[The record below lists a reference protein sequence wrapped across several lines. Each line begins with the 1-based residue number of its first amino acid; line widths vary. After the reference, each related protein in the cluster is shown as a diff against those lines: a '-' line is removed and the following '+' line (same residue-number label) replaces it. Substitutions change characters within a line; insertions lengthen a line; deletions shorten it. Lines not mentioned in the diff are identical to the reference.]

1 KKKGGNTMRT
11 GEVRRAI
18 VLLLVTMAVAGCA
31 TTPGAGGAAQPPQV
45 RLERVEVASYFP
57 YAAPPARVPLVL
69 AFVYK
74 VSNPNDIP
82 VALEEMKFT
91 VSFEAKPGEYFAL
104 NTPTVY
110 ETMYIPGKTS
120 NELRVTAVLDSL
132 VAPGNLA
139 VTSGQRVL
147 ALGLKPGD
155 VVKTWWEKIG
165 DFSYGIKVTEGVAMF
180 NGGSVIVPFEGS
192 FPKK

>member
-1 KKKGGNTMRT
+1 MQTNEIRPK
-11 GEVRRAI
+11 I
-18 VLLLVTMAVAGCA
+18 VLLLVAVALAGCA
-31 TTPGAGGAAQPPQV
+31 TMAGSGGAAQPPQV
-45 RLERVEVASYFP
+45 KLERVEVASYFP

-74 VSNPNDIP
+74 VSNPNDTP

-91 VSFEAKPGEYFAL
+91 VSFAAKPGEYFPL

-120 NELRVTAVLDSL
+120 NELRVTTVLDSL

-139 VTSGQRVL
+139 VTSGQRVI

-155 VVKTWWEKIG
+155 VVKEWWEKIG
-165 DFSYGIKVTEGVAMF
+165 DFSYGIKVSEGVAIF
-180 NGGSVIVPFEGS
+180 NGGSILVPFEDS

>member
-1 KKKGGNTMRT
+1 M
-11 GEVRRAI
+11 GEVRLG
-18 VLLLVTMAVAGCA
+18 VVFLVALAMAGCA
-31 TTPGAGGAAQPPQV
+31 TMSGAGGPPQPPQV
-45 RLERVEVASYFP
+45 KLERVEVASYFP

-69 AFVYK
+69 GFIFD
-74 VSNPNDIP
+74 VSNPNDSP

-91 VSFEAKPGEYFAL
+91 VSFAAMPGEYFAL

-110 ETMYIPGKTS
+110 EKMSIPGKTT
-120 NELRVTAVLDSL
+120 NQLRVVAVLDSL

-139 VTSGQRVL
+139 VTSGTRVT

-155 VVKTWWEKIG
+155 VVKDWWEKIG
-165 DFSYGIKVTEGVAMF
+165 DFSFGIKVSEGVALF
-180 NGGSVIVPFEGS
+180 NGASMVVPFEDT

>member
-1 KKKGGNTMRT
+1 MRT
-11 GEVRRAI
+11 RDTKLV
-18 VLLLVTMAVAGCA
+18 VFLLIALLAAAGCA
-31 TTPGAGGAAQPPQV
+31 TMPMAGGPAQPPQV
-45 RLERVEVASYFP
+45 KLERVEVASYFP

-74 VSNPNDIP
+74 VSNPNDFP
-82 VALEEMKFT
+82 VALEEVKFT

-120 NELRVTAVLDSL
+120 NELRVTTVLDSL
-132 VAPGNLA
+132 IAPGNLA

-155 VVKTWWEKIG
+155 VVKEWWEKIG
-165 DFSYGIKVTEGVAMF
+165 DFSFGVKVSEGVAIF
-180 NGGSVIVPFEGS
+180 NGASIVVPFEDT

>member
-1 KKKGGNTMRT
+1 MRT
-11 GEVRRAI
+11 RDTKLVVFLLI
-18 VLLLVTMAVAGCA
+18 VLLAVAGCA
-31 TTPGAGGAAQPPQV
+31 TMPGAGGAPKPPQV
-45 RLERVEVASYFP
+45 KLKRVEVASYFP

-69 AFVYK
+69 AFVYN
-74 VSNPNDIP
+74 VSNPNDFP

-120 NELRVTAVLDSL
+120 NELRVTTILDSL

-139 VTSGQRVL
+139 VTSGTRVI

-155 VVKTWWEKIG
+155 VVKEWWEKIG
-165 DFSYGIKVTEGVAMF
+165 DFSFGVKVTEGVAIF
-180 NGGSVIVPFEGS
+180 NGASIVVPFEDS

>member
-1 KKKGGNTMRT
+1 MRM
-11 GEVRRAI
+11 GEVRLG
-18 VLLLVTMAVAGCA
+18 VVFLVALAVAGCA
-31 TTPGAGGAAQPPQV
+31 TMSGAGGPPQPPQV
-45 RLERVEVASYFP
+45 KLERVEVASYFP

-69 AFVYK
+69 GFIFN
-74 VSNPNDIP
+74 VSNPNDSP

-91 VSFEAKPGEYFAL
+91 VSFAAMPGEYFAL

-110 ETMYIPGKTS
+110 EKMSIPGKTT
-120 NELRVTAVLDSL
+120 NQLRVVAVLDSL

-139 VTSGQRVL
+139 VTSGTRVT

-155 VVKTWWEKIG
+155 VVKDWWEKIG
-165 DFSYGIKVTEGVAMF
+165 DFSFGIKVSEGVALF
-180 NGGSVIVPFEGS
+180 NGASMVVSFEDT

>member
-1 KKKGGNTMRT
+1 MRT
-11 GEVRRAI
+11 GEITRAI

-45 RLERVEVASYFP
+45 KLERVEVASYFP

-69 AFVYK
+69 AFIYK
-74 VSNPNDIP
+74 VSNPNDTP

-91 VSFEAKPGEYFAL
+91 VSFEAKPGEFFAL

-110 ETMYIPGKTS
+110 ETMYIPAKTS
-120 NELRVTAVLDSL
+120 NELRVITVLDSL
-132 VAPGNLA
+132 IAPGNLA

-155 VVKTWWEKIG
+155 VVKDWWEKIG
-165 DFSYGIKVTEGVAMF
+165 DFSYGIKVSEGVAMF
-180 NGGSVIVPFEGS
+180 NGGSVIVPFEDR

>member
-1 KKKGGNTMRT
+1 MMRT
-11 GEVRRAI
+11 REHG
-18 VLLLVTMAVAGCA
+18 VLVVFCLVTLALAGCA
-31 TTPGAGGAAQPPQV
+31 TMPGAGGGQPPQV
-45 RLERVEVASYFP
+45 KLERVEVASYFP

-74 VSNPNDIP
+74 VSNPNDTP

-91 VSFEAKPGEYFAL
+91 VSFEAKPGEFFAL

-120 NELRVTAVLDSL
+120 NELRVTTVLDSL
-132 VAPGNLA
+132 IAPGNLA

-155 VVKTWWEKIG
+155 VVKEWWEKIG
-165 DFSYGIKVTEGVAMF
+165 DFSYGIKVSEGVAIF
-180 NGGSVIVPFEGS
+180 NGASMIVPFEDR

>member
-1 KKKGGNTMRT
+1 MHT
-11 GEVRRAI
+11 GEIRRVL
-18 VLLLVTMAVAGCA
+18 VLLVVALAVAGCA
-31 TTPGAGGAAQPPQV
+31 TMEGMGGPAKPPQV

-69 AFVYK
+69 GFIYAI
-74 VSNPNDIP
+74 SNPNDVP

-110 ETMYIPGKTS
+110 EKMFIPAKTT
-120 NELRVTAVLDSL
+120 NQLRVITVLDSM
-132 VAPGNLA
+132 VVPGNLS
-139 VTSGQRVL
+139 VTSGTRVA
-147 ALGLKPGD
+147 ALDLKPGD
-155 VVKTWWEKIG
+155 VVKDWWEKIG
-165 DFSYGIKVTEGVAMF
+165 DFSFGIRVSEGVAIF
-180 NGGSVIVPFEGS
+180 NGASVVVPFADS

>member
-1 KKKGGNTMRT
+1 MTRMRVQGT
-11 GEVRRAI
+11 
-18 VLLLVTMAVAGCA
+18 LLVLCLATLALVGCA
-31 TTPGAGGAAQPPQV
+31 TMQSAGGGQPPQV
-45 RLERVEVASYFP
+45 KLERVEVASYFP

-74 VSNPNDIP
+74 VSNPNDTP

-120 NELRVTAVLDSL
+120 NALRVTAVLDSL
-132 VAPGNLA
+132 VVPGNLA
-139 VTSGQRVL
+139 VTSGTRVT
-147 ALGLKPGD
+147 ALGLKPAD
-155 VVKTWWEKIG
+155 VVKDWWEKIG
-165 DFSYGIKVTEGVAMF
+165 DFSYGIKVSEGVAMF
-180 NGGSVIVPFEGS
+180 NGGSVIVPFEDS

>member
-1 KKKGGNTMRT
+1 MRT
-11 GEVRRAI
+11 REKG
-18 VLLLVTMAVAGCA
+18 VLGILCLVTLALVGCA
-31 TTPGAGGAAQPPQV
+31 TMPGAGGAPQPPQV
-45 RLERVEVASYFP
+45 KLERVEVASYFP

-74 VSNPNDIP
+74 VSNPNDAP

-120 NELRVTAVLDSL
+120 NELRVIAVLDSL
-132 VAPGNLA
+132 IAPGNLA

-155 VVKTWWEKIG
+155 VVKEWWEKIG
-165 DFSYGIKVTEGVAMF
+165 DFSFGVKVSEGVAIF
-180 NGGSVIVPFEGS
+180 NGASIVVPFEDT

>member
-1 KKKGGNTMRT
+1 MTRMRVQGT
-11 GEVRRAI
+11 
-18 VLLLVTMAVAGCA
+18 LLVLCLATLALVGCA
-31 TTPGAGGAAQPPQV
+31 TMQSAGGGQPPQV
-45 RLERVEVASYFP
+45 KLERVEVASYFP

-74 VSNPNDIP
+74 VSNPNDTP

-110 ETMYIPGKTS
+110 ETMYIPGKSS
-120 NELRVTAVLDSL
+120 NALRVTAVLDSL
-132 VAPGNLA
+132 VVPGNLA
-139 VTSGQRVL
+139 VTSGTRVT
-147 ALGLKPGD
+147 ALGLKPAD
-155 VVKTWWEKIG
+155 VVKDWWEKIG
-165 DFSYGIKVTEGVAMF
+165 DFSYGIKVSEGVAMF
-180 NGGSVIVPFEGS
+180 NGGSVIVPFEDS

>member
-1 KKKGGNTMRT
+1 MRT
-11 GEVRRAI
+11 GEIRRAI

-31 TTPGAGGAAQPPQV
+31 TTPGAGGAPQSPQV

-74 VSNPNDIP
+74 VSNPNDTS

-91 VSFEAKPGEYFAL
+91 VSFEAKPGEFFAL

-120 NELRVTAVLDSL
+120 NELRVTTVFDSL
-132 VAPGNLA
+132 IAPGNLA

-155 VVKTWWEKIG
+155 VVKEWWEKIG
-165 DFSYGIKVTEGVAMF
+165 DFSYGIKVSEGVAIF
-180 NGGSVIVPFEGS
+180 NGGSMIVPFEDR

>member
-1 KKKGGNTMRT
+1 MQTGGTWR
-11 GEVRRAI
+11 GI
-18 VLLLVTMAVAGCA
+18 VFLLITLAVAGCA
-31 TTPGAGGAAQPPQV
+31 TMPGAGGVAQAPQV

-69 AFVYK
+69 GFIFA
-74 VSNPNDIP
+74 VSNPNDSP

-91 VSFEAKPGEYFAL
+91 VSFAAMPGEYFAL
-104 NTPTVY
+104 NTPTLY
-110 ETMYIPGKTS
+110 EKMYIPGKTT
-120 NELRVTAVLDSL
+120 NQLRVVTVLDSL

-139 VTSGQRVL
+139 VTSGTRVT

-155 VVKTWWEKIG
+155 VVKDWWEKIG
-165 DFSYGIKVTEGVAMF
+165 DFSFGIKVSEGVALF
-180 NGGSVIVPFEGS
+180 NGASMVVSFEDT

>member
-1 KKKGGNTMRT
+1 MMRT
-11 GEVRRAI
+11 REHG
-18 VLLLVTMAVAGCA
+18 VLVVFCLVTLALAGCA
-31 TTPGAGGAAQPPQV
+31 TMPGAGGGQPPQV
-45 RLERVEVASYFP
+45 KLERVEVASYFP

-74 VSNPNDIP
+74 VSNPNDTP

-91 VSFEAKPGEYFAL
+91 VSFEAKPGEFFAL

-120 NELRVTAVLDSL
+120 NELRVTTVLDSL
-132 VAPGNLA
+132 IAPGNLA

-155 VVKTWWEKIG
+155 VVKEWWEKIG
-165 DFSYGIKVTEGVAMF
+165 DFSFGVKVSEGVAIF
-180 NGGSVIVPFEGS
+180 NGGSVIVSFEDS

>member
-1 KKKGGNTMRT
+1 MQTGGIWR
-11 GEVRRAI
+11 GIAI
-18 VLLLVTMAVAGCA
+18 LLVMLAITGCA
-31 TTPGAGGAAQPPQV
+31 SMPGAGGAAQPPQV
-45 RLERVEVASYFP
+45 KLERVEVASYFP
-57 YAAPPARVPLVL
+57 YAAPPARVPMVL
-69 AFVYK
+69 GFIYNLN
-74 VSNPNDIP
+74 NPNDYP

-110 ETMYIPGKTS
+110 ERMSIPGKTT
-120 NELRVTAVLDSL
+120 NQLRVTAVLDSL

-139 VTSGQRVL
+139 VTSGTRVT

-155 VVKTWWEKIG
+155 VVKDWWEKIG
-165 DFSYGIKVTEGVAMF
+165 DFSFGIKVSEGVAMF
-180 NGGSVIVPFEGS
+180 TSPSGNMVVPFEDT